1 MSSPIDTYSQ
11 QVAEMIVDAN
21 EENDRAIN
29 SFVNENYTY
38 SEKNNNVTSYNEKNN
53 NSNTNWIYITQK
65 SNETDTN
72 YDLIK
77 YKLYRTN
84 ESPPRLYVLKDN
96 MRIYISTNVI
106 PDYESI
112 LKEINFMVEENFQ
125 DKKGY
130 YEMRYE
136 REKKNIEET
145 LKKIEIKLNIEREK
159 RNSDKEDYELKCI
172 EEYSNEN
179 LNFKQTFDF
188 MTFRKEKNTKDKEAS
203 KSTKSDTKNEII
215 DHKAF
220 EFVSSEAN
228 RVQYYTNIRGVK
240 TITSDIYKT
249 KIPCPF
255 NCVSH
260 LRATVEGSRREM
272 LKQCRKN
279 PNSQW
284 CVTSCKNNYKP
295 TEEELCAYYEKFKK

>member
-1 MSSPIDTYSQ
+1 MSSPIDSYSQ

-21 EENDRAIN
+21 EENELAIN

-38 SEKNNNVTSYNEKNN
+38 YIKNNNVTPYNEKNN
-53 NSNTNWIYITQK
+53 SHTNWIYITQK
-65 SNETDTN
+65 SKETNIN

-84 ESPPRLYVLKDN
+84 ESQPRLYVLKDN
-96 MRIYISTNVI
+96 MRIYISTNVT

-112 LKEINFMVEENFQ
+112 LKEINFMVEENFK
-125 DKKGY
+125 DKKSS
-130 YEMRYE
+130 YEIKYE
-136 REKKNIEET
+136 REKKKIEEK

-159 RNSDKEDYELKCI
+159 RNLDKEDYELKCI

-179 LNFKQTFDF
+179 FNFKQTFEF
-188 MTFRKEKNTKDKEAS
+188 MTFRKENKNTKDKEES
-203 KSTKSDTKNEII
+203 KSTKSDTTNEII

-220 EFVSSEAN
+220 EFVSNETN
-228 RVQYYTNIRGVK
+228 RVHYYTNIRGVK

-284 CVTSCKNNYKP
+284 CIKACKNNYKP
-295 TEEELCAYYEKFKK
+295 TEEELDAYYEKFKK

>member
-1 MSSPIDTYSQ
+1 LHQLQAPGDHGFQGINGDSEEKHPGKERNQRTKPVGAFVQ
-11 QVAEMIVDAN
+11 QDAVD
-21 EENDRAIN
+21 EYLCG
-29 SFVNENYTY
+29 SGQQQLG
-38 SEKNNNVTSYNEKNN
+38 KNKQQAGN
-53 NSNTNWIYITQK
+53 
-65 SNETDTN
+65 
-72 YDLIK
+72 
-77 YKLYRTN
+77 
-84 ESPPRLYVLKDN
+84 
-96 MRIYISTNVI
+96 
-106 PDYESI
+106 
-112 LKEINFMVEENFQ
+112 
-125 DKKGY
+125 
-130 YEMRYE
+130 
-136 REKKNIEET
+136 KNIEET